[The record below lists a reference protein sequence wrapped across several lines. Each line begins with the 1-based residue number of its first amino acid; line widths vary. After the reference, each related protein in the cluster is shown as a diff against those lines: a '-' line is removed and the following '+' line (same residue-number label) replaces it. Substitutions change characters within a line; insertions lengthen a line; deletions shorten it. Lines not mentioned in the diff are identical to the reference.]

1 MSEKANKK
9 GIRFVPASALTE
21 EAKHKLNEVMIK
33 KRESLSKL
41 VSDYK
46 AGILVPQK

>member
-1 MSEKANKK
+1 MSEKAVKK
-9 GIRFVPASALTE
+9 GIKFVPADALTE
-21 EAKHKLNEVMIK
+21 EAKIKLNEMMTRK
-33 KRESLSKL
+33 KESLDKL